1 MTGLGHCAQWFWRW
15 SLKNDFGA
23 PWRPSGL
30 IAIVWLWIGN
40 RSSCE
45 DISPPFS
52 TPFTVGDPCF
62 YWDKASESVKLL
74 LLLLY
79 NSCHLLLRIN
89 RWNGTF
95 CLNVSFIFLG
105 WISAM
110 AFPCSAVLSGNLSFL
125 LHSYIFSSLL
135 IKKPQQ
141 NASKQKRRHLR
152 TWPPSPPNTLKG
164 FNENNFWQ
172 LCLSDQCGMGCDI
185 GA

>member
-40 RSSCE
+40 RSSSE

-110 AFPCSAVLSGNLSFL
+110 AFPCSEVLSGNLFL
-125 LHSYIFSSLL
+125 SSAFLYFLFSSN
-135 IKKPQQ
+135 KKTPAKCKQTKKKASQ
-141 NASKQKRRHLR
+141 NLTSF
-152 TWPPSPPNTLKG
+152 PSQHIERL
-164 FNENNFWQ
+164 
-172 LCLSDQCGMGCDI
+172 
-185 GA
+185 